1 MTVPP
6 GELRKLLGVT
16 SVAVKQ
22 GKSELAII
30 DSTLAGA

>member
-1 MTVPP
+1 MTVPA
-6 GELRKLLGVT
+6 GQLRGLLGIT

-30 DSTLAGA
+30 DSTLADA